1 MIDVKRKFIA
11 SVKWTDAQHSINL
24 FFMKPVILLALL
36 VTAASVNAQS
46 LKETLYSGK
55 LKSDTG
61 TVVRKGEDLSTKI
74 DTSTRKKPAPVEMEK
89 PKVVTA
95 SLDAAGNIVT
105 TVQSEAAPPVVLD
118 STGAPVAAAPKD
130 NNKSWKDFMDEFT
143 TTLRTE
149 VMTSKKIKDGT
160 YSVLIEYEIGTDG
173 QVSVNNINCSPEN
186 SFLADQVKERLTLTA
201 PRLTPLLGTNG
212 KPRKAIKKQT
222 IILSK

>member
-1 MIDVKRKFIA
+1 
-11 SVKWTDAQHSINL
+11 
-24 FFMKPVILLALL
+24 MKPVILLALL

-74 DTSTRKKPAPVEMEK
+74 DTSTRKKPAPVAEVEK

-118 STGAPVAAAPKD
+118 STGTPIAAAPKD

-143 TTLRTE
+143 TTLRAE

-173 QVSVNNINCSPEN
+173 QVSATNINCSPEN
-186 SFLADQVKERLTLTA
+186 SFLAEQVKERLTLTA

-222 IILSK
+222 IILTK

>member
-1 MIDVKRKFIA
+1 
-11 SVKWTDAQHSINL
+11 
-24 FFMKPVILLALL
+24 MKPVILLAML

-61 TVVRKGEDLSTKI
+61 TVIRKGEDLSTKI
-74 DTSTRKKPAPVEMEK
+74 DTSTRKKTVPVEVEK

-105 TVQSEAAPPVVLD
+105 TVQSETAPPVVLD
-118 STGAPVAAAPKD
+118 STGNPVAAAPKD

-149 VMTSKKIKDGT
+149 VMTSKKIKEGT

-173 QVSVNNINCSPEN
+173 QVSATNINCSPEN
-186 SFLADQVKERLTLTA
+186 SFLAEQVKERLTLTA

>member
-1 MIDVKRKFIA
+1 
-11 SVKWTDAQHSINL
+11 
-24 FFMKPVILLALL
+24 MKPVILLALL
-36 VTAASVNAQS
+36 ATAASVNAQS

-61 TVVRKGEDLSTKI
+61 TVIRKGEDLSTKI
-74 DTSTRKKPAPVEMEK
+74 DTSTKKKPAPVEVEK

-118 STGAPVAAAPKD
+118 STGSPVAAAPKD
-130 NNKSWKDFMDEFT
+130 NNQSWKDFMDEFT

-149 VMTSKKIKDGT
+149 VMTSKKIKEGT

-173 QVSVNNINCSPEN
+173 QVSATNINCSPEN
-186 SFLADQVKERLTLTA
+186 SFLAEQVKERLTLTA
-201 PRLTPLLGTNG
+201 PRLTPLLGNNG

-222 IILSK
+222 IILNK